1 MLDTHPKI
9 ILEPPAVADAPP
21 PPPKPRVRFRDYRC
35 AHCGRL
41 LMRSSLDTIGLA
53 LPQDF
58 KDTHPLL
65 MAALRAVVCEIRC
78 PKCGVTN
85 TYKPME

>member
-1 MLDTHPKI
+1 MLDTNI
-9 ILEPPAVADAPP
+9 IVIETWAVATTPA
-21 PPPKPRVRFRDYRC
+21 PPKPRVRFRDYRC

-53 LPQDF
+53 LPRDF
-58 KDTHPLL
+58 QRDNPLL
-65 MAALRAVVCEIRC
+65 AAALKAVVCEIRC
-78 PKCGVTN
+78 PKCSVTN